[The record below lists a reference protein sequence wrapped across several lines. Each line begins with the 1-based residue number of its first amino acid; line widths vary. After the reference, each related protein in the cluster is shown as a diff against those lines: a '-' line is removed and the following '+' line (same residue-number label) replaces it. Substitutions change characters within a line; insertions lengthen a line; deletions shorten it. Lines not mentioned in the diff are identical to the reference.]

1 MTIENNLAK
10 YRLKRGLTA
19 IELAK
24 KIDVSRQTIYAMET
38 GAYMPNT
45 LLAL

>member
-1 MTIENNLAK
+1 MNIENNLTK

-24 KIDVSRQTIYAMET
+24 KINVSRQTV
-38 GAYMPNT
+38 
-45 LLAL
+45 